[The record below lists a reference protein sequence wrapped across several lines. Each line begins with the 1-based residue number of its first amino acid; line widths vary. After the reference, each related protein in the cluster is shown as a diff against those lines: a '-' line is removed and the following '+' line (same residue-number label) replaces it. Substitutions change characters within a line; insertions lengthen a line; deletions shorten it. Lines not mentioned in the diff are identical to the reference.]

1 MSQDKMHPIYISHAW
16 GGDSDIIV
24 EQLVRRLEQEKLPYI
39 LDTRD
44 LNYKQSIKHFML
56 QLGKA
61 DSVILVISNKYLK
74 SEFCMFELVQI
85 YKNENLHDRIFP
97 IVLEEVKISKS
108 SDRLEFVKYWED
120 QLEELHSKLRELHS
134 LSYLDGITEDLNLY
148 TEIRNNI
155 AKLTGILRD
164 INTLNIRI
172 HKESDFMPLIGAI
185 RQRMGILPSEEQ
197 REPVLTGSGP
207 VRKRIRSSHYLF
219 ALMIIAL
226 GLWAWFIISRTGS
239 TPTTGKLSQS
249 DTSRTSAI
257 QVNPHGVDAGAGSKQ
272 SSDTGFQVAEPLQTG
287 HMVTNR
293 KPADHRGN
301 LSGHAIAEPGKVESP
316 VVQNAFS
323 KPEAS
328 EPEVKS
334 STELSKP
341 APMPGRREP
350 LTAHIPKGT
359 LLYVQSREYLSSEDE
374 AKNPRVV
381 RFALS
386 EPLMSGKEQLL
397 PAGTP
402 VQAVIKSARPSQFK
416 RTGSIEL
423 VFSFVEAPDGQRIPL
438 ESNDLQLVGERDQPM
453 EIPVGRTIRIK
464 TSKSY
469 DLKY

>member
-1 MSQDKMHPIYISHAW
+1 MLRDNMHPIYISHAW

-61 DSVILVISNKYLK
+61 DSVILVISNKYLR
-74 SEFCMFELVQI
+74 SEFCMFELIQI
-85 YKNENLHDRIFP
+85 YKNENLQDRIFP

-120 QLEELHSKLRELHS
+120 QLAELHSKLRELNS

-185 RQRMGILPSEEQ
+185 RQRMGISPSEAQ
-197 REPVLTGSGP
+197 QTQVTGGQQP
-207 VRKRIRSSHYLF
+207 ARRRVSSFYYLL
-219 ALMIIAL
+219 ALVIFAL
-226 GLWAWFIISRTGS
+226 GLWAWFIVSRTGS
-239 TPTTGKLSQS
+239 TPETVRMEQADSSLSIVQ
-249 DTSRTSAI
+249 
-257 QVNPHGVDAGAGSKQ
+257 QVNPHELDSESLSKL
-272 SSDTGFQVAEPLQTG
+272 SSDTVVQETKPLRSTQLATG
-287 HMVTNR
+287 QKPESGSGKLTGNTTPNYEKAGPMVVQDAFA
-293 KPADHRGN
+293 KPAAN
-301 LSGHAIAEPGKVESP
+301 E
-316 VVQNAFS
+316 QNA
-323 KPEAS
+323 KPLTDGNQ
-328 EPEVKS
+328 PG
-334 STELSKP
+334 
-341 APMPGRREP
+341 PMHVRREA

-359 LLYVQSREYLSSEDE
+359 ILFVQSREHLSSEDD
-374 AKNPRVV
+374 AVAPRIV

-386 EPLMSGKEQLL
+386 EPLVLGQKRLL
-397 PAGTP
+397 PVGTP
-402 VQAVIKSARPSQFK
+402 VQAVIKSVRSSQFK

-423 VFSFVEAPDGQRIPL
+423 VFSFVEGPDGQRIPL

-453 EIPVGRTIRIK
+453 DISIGRTIRIK
-464 TSKSY
+464 TSKSF